1 MWKDL
6 ALSAKPPC
14 PVFLSSLRTGEAS
27 VSHMRYEEKERLFP
41 ITSDFR
47 TVLCNIPGGMKE
59 IPMRFTA

>member
-6 ALSAKPPC
+6 ALSAKPPR

-27 VSHMRYEEKERLFP
+27 VSHIGYEEKERLFP

-47 TVLCNIPGGMKE
+47 TVLCNIPG
-59 IPMRFTA
+59 